1 MPFVNPHDRFI
12 RKMLSVLEDAK
23 ALFKA
28 TFSKEVYSLLKMN
41 AIDYAKDSLLD
52 ENLKEYFSDILFSVP
67 LKTGG
72 NIASYILF
80 EHKSFKDNKIYSQLL
95 IYLGQLYQN
104 HFENYGKYEV
114 IIPYVFYHEKKA
126 WDLCPSFG
134 GEFKLAEE
142 NEYLRKFIP
151 DFSIEMV
158 QLNSGEGE
166 LLTESSI
173 LNLQLRILQNI
184 RLSKSKFMRYFE
196 QSLLE
201 LSRVS
206 NPSKRVAVLK
216 TILEYILSARKDARE
231 FKDKKF
237 FEKIEEDYMN
247 ALEEL
252 QLEGMLKGKLE
263 GKLEDAR
270 LMKAEGIDISVI
282 LRVTGLSEAQL
293 KENGILKL

>member
-28 TFSKEVYSLLKMN
+28 TFAKEVFSLLDIN
-41 AIDYAKDSLLD
+41 RIDYAKDSFLD
-52 ENLKEYFSDILFSVP
+52 KNLKEYFSDILFRVP

-72 NIASYILF
+72 NIGSYIIF
-80 EHKSFKDNKIYSQLL
+80 EHKSFKDKSIYSHLL

-114 IIPYVFYHEKKA
+114 IIPYVFYHEKKT
-126 WDLCPSFG
+126 WDISLSF
-134 GEFKLAEE
+134 
-142 NEYLRKFIP
+142 
-151 DFSIEMV
+151 
-158 QLNSGEGE
+158 EGE

-184 RLSKSKFMRYFE
+184 RLGKSKFMKYFK

-206 NPSKRVAVLK
+206 NPSKRVEVLK
-216 TILEYILSARKDARE
+216 TILEYIFSARKDGKE
-231 FKDKKF
+231 FKEKQY
-237 FEKIEEDYMN
+237 FEDIEEDYMN

-263 GKLEDAR
+263 AKLEDAR
-270 LMKAEGIDISVI
+270 MMKEEGIDISVI

-293 KENGILKL
+293 KENGII